1 MVMTCRKAESLL
13 VRRLCSALSDRQN
26 AALELHLEAC
36 GVCRDR
42 LEGLRSGTSLLA
54 QIEELPTPSGLAH
67 RALERYSTCK
77 PDRQP
82 VFAGIFGV
90 RLAVAALAGAI
101 LVGTAALQ
109 AVRRPEIDLVQEP
122 SPRRDTAKSPEAR
135 GIRES
140 PSPIAGAVKVSPR
153 VPELARLRHTVPVEN
168 ASGGQDRRSG
178 VQRAVRM
185 REPEKPVVDDL
196 QYLDGYAPA
205 LASRWLG
212 GDDERQEIHELLTRQ
227 LSRISVKDDFVE
239 IPYPQI
245 ADAARKSEAVEAA
258 VRKYDREAQ
267 IVDAR
272 LFRKVTLR
280 LRHTP
285 LTEFCRV
292 LQQQTG
298 VKFAASRTVG
308 DENVTVFVKDMAA
321 RDVMRA
327 VARLF
332 DYKWGRSGEELAY
345 RYEFRQDL
353 RAQIAEEELRSRQ
366 VNQMLLALDEQV
378 AAYLP
383 YLNLSPEQ
391 IQGRMERAQ
400 GAEKY
405 RLQDLAGWKWGPI
418 QLYHRLS
425 AAQRQALAEGGSLQF
440 RTDARSPELRL
451 PGEWRSLLLPRT
463 NLVLGTIGGQPWIA
477 SPLFFNGR
485 PTSPLAGQPGAE
497 VGVSLELKGRQEG
510 QLSLLVYIT
519 AYVLDA
525 DGRELALPGSKGG
538 GLGVA
543 QEPPGTKPNN
553 AALNAKLRET
563 EPYRRTVTIEPK
575 VNCPWFALGD
585 GAMER
590 SGFQVELDDGRRKYY
605 LDLDGQLREGEE
617 PPHVTSSEV
626 WEAIHDTTGMPVV
639 ADAYSRLFDARKLKA
654 RKVSQFDAL
663 CRLGDEMGVR
673 WQQDG
678 AFLMGR
684 TVTYLWA
691 KIKEVPARHLR
702 RWREA
707 REKHGFMPLED
718 LLEASTLSDRQLE
731 ARTVGHV
738 IGHCWGLEDW
748 IIVGEGATVPIGLT
762 GPRGSRPYA
771 RFLALLSSGQ
781 RVRAQ
786 RQGLTFEELLPAQQ
800 EALIQLLVKDRRS
813 PRDTVGVRFRVDY
826 APAGSYV
833 WNPSVATRAEADQLE
848 RTAPFVWGKTA
859 EATLAAAR
867 RVYPRAQSPQVA
879 RSRGILTFT
888 FTNPHTGASWKAGWI
903 GVSISNR
910 E

>member
-1 MVMTCRKAESLL
+1 MTCRKAESLS
-13 VRRLCSALSDRQN
+13 VRSHCNALSDRQR

-36 GVCRDR
+36 GACRAR
-42 LEGLRSGTSLLA
+42 LEGLRSGMSLLA
-54 QIEELPTPSGLAH
+54 QIEELPSPTGLAH
-67 RALERYSTCK
+67 RALEHYPARNLE
-77 PDRQP
+77 RQP
-82 VFAGIFGV
+82 VYAGVFGV
-90 RLAVAALAGAI
+90 RLAVAALAGMA
-101 LVGTAALQ
+101 LVGTAVLH
-109 AVRRPEIDLVQEP
+109 AVRRPEVELVQGS
-122 SPRRDTAKSPEAR
+122 SPRRSAPHPSGVEVFRASPGPA
-135 GIRES
+135 
-140 PSPIAGAVKVSPR
+140 AGAAKAA
-153 VPELARLRHTVPVEN
+153 ARPPKTARFRQPAPGEAAPGKRGRPAGGRH
-168 ASGGQDRRSG
+168 S
-178 VQRAVRM
+178 VQM
-185 REPEKPVVDDL
+185 SEPEKPVVDDL

-212 GDDERQEIHELLTRQ
+212 GDDERREIRELLARQ
-227 LSRISVKDDFVE
+227 LSRIAVKDDFVE
-239 IPYPQI
+239 IPYPRI
-245 ADAARKSEAVEAA
+245 ADAARQSETMEAA
-258 VRKYDREAQ
+258 VRQYDREAQ
-267 IVDAR
+267 VVDAR

-280 LRHTP
+280 LRQTP
-285 LTEFCRV
+285 LSDFCRV

-298 VKFAASRTVG
+298 VTFAASRTVG

-332 DYKWGRSGEELAY
+332 DYKWGRSGEESAY
-345 RYEFRQDL
+345 RYELRQDL

-366 VNQMLLALDEQV
+366 VNQMLLALDEQI
-378 AAYLP
+378 AGYLP
-383 YLNLSPEQ
+383 YLDLSPEQ
-391 IQGRMERAQ
+391 IQSRLEGAQ

-405 RLQDLAGWKWGPI
+405 RLKDLAEWKWGPI

-425 AAQRQALAEGGSLQF
+425 AAQRQILAGGGHLQF

-451 PGEWRSLLLPRT
+451 PGEWRSLLLPRL

-477 SPLFFNGR
+477 SPIFFNGR

-510 QLSLLVYIT
+510 CLSLAAYVT
-519 AYVLDA
+519 AYLLKG
-525 DGRELALPGSKGG
+525 DGAEAALPGSRGG
-538 GLGVA
+538 GLGSA
-543 QEPPGTKPNN
+543 QSPPDAKANN
-553 AALNAKLRET
+553 AKLNAKLRET
-563 EPYRRTVTIEPK
+563 APYRRTVTIEPK
-575 VNCPWFALGD
+575 VTCPWFALEGR
-585 GAMER
+585 EKENN
-590 SGFQVELDDGRRKYY
+590 GFRVELDGGRRKYY
-605 LDLDGQLREGEE
+605 VDLEGQLREGEE
-617 PPHVTSSEV
+617 PPHLTTSEV
-626 WEAIHDTTGMPVV
+626 WEAIHDATGMPVV
-639 ADAYSRLFDARKLKA
+639 ADAYSRLHDARKLKA
-654 RKVSQFDAL
+654 RQESQFDAL

-684 TVTYLWA
+684 TVTYLWD

-707 REKHGFMPLED
+707 REKHGFLPLED
-718 LLEASTLSDRQLE
+718 LLEASTLSDRQLD
-731 ARTVGHV
+731 AHTMGHV

-771 RFLALLSSGQ
+771 RFLALLSPGQ
-781 RVRAQ
+781 RARAL
-786 RQGLTFEELLPAQQ
+786 RQGLTFEELVPAQQ
-800 EALIQLLVKDRRS
+800 EALLQLLVRDRRT
-813 PRDTVGVRFRVDY
+813 PRDAVGVRFRVDY

-867 RVYPRAQSPQVA
+867 RAYPHAQSSQVV
-879 RSRGILTFT
+879 RSRGILAFT